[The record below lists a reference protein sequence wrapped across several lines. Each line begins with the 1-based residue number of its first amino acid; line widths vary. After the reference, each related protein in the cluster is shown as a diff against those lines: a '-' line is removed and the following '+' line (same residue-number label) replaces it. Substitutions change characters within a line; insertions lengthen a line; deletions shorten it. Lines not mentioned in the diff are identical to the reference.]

1 MAVARPFRR
10 EPHVAAR
17 AFDYANGETVPP
29 HVHGRHQLLYA
40 SSGVMT
46 VRTARGGW
54 IVPPHRGVW
63 IPARVRHS
71 IEMSGAVSM
80 RTLYLRT
87 DVVRRGL
94 DGCRVVNVPPLLRE
108 LLLHAVERGGLDRR
122 RPADRR
128 LIAVLLDQ
136 LDALPEAPLHLPEPR
151 DPRAQR
157 IAARLRADPG
167 ARGTLADV
175 VPHAGASRRT
185 LERLFRSDVG
195 MSLGRWRHQLR
206 LSYALRLLAEGR
218 AVTGVALDVGYD
230 GASAFVAAFRRAFGV
245 TPGKYFRGSAESRGP
260 RGPKPRTNV
269 ASAAMRAKS
278 SHSHGTRPKRR
289 RLDHI
294 PPRQRR

>member
-1 MAVARPFRR
+1 MAAPRPFRG

-17 AFDYANGETVPP
+17 AFDYASGERVPP

-46 VRTARGGW
+46 VRTARGRW
-54 IVPPHRGVW
+54 VVPPHRGVW

-87 DVVRRGL
+87 DLVRGGP
-94 DGCRVVNVPPLLRE
+94 DGCRVVNAPPLVRE

-136 LDALPEAPLHLPEPR
+136 LDALPAAPLHLPEPH

-157 IAARLRADPG
+157 VAARLRADPG

-175 VPHAGASRRT
+175 LVHAGASRRT
-185 LERLFRSDVG
+185 LERLFRADVG

-218 AVTGVALDVGYD
+218 PVTAVALDVGYD
-230 GASAFVAAFRRAFGV
+230 GASAFVAAFRSAFGV
-245 TPGKYFRGSAESRGP
+245 TPGRYFRGSVERPESRRPGSPARAP
-260 RGPKPRTNV
+260 R
-269 ASAAMRAKS
+269 ASARAKS
-278 SHSHGTRPKRR
+278 HLSAGTRPKRR
-289 RLDHI
+289 RRKHV
-294 PPRQRR
+294 PARHRP